1 MIKLDNKKSV
11 KKRKLPKV
19 KNNTKIDKTEKI
31 YMERHQPP
39 SYDRK
44 KQ

>member
-19 KNNTKIDKTEKI
+19 KNNKTEKI
-31 YMERHQPP
+31 YME
-39 SYDRK
+39 
-44 KQ
+44 